1 MSADERL
8 EPMTESDLDWV
19 VECEAD
25 LHAFPWTRR
34 NFADSLHAGYDARV
48 LRIDGEPVAYAV
60 MFRVLDEAHLLN
72 ISVVRRMQNRGIG
85 ARLLGRLFAIA
96 REQGARQ
103 MFLEVRPS
111 NASALALYR
120 RLGFEP
126 VGRRKR
132 YYPAVDG
139 GREDALLMRIEL

>member
-1 MSADERL
+1 LSVAECLD
-8 EPMTESDLDWV
+8 PMTESDLDWV
-19 VECEAD
+19 AAQEAD
-25 LHAFPWTRR
+25 LHDFPWTRG

-48 LRIDGEPVAYAV
+48 LRIDGAAVGYAI

-72 ISVVRRMQNRGIG
+72 ISVMRALHNHGIG
-85 ARLLGRLFAIA
+85 ARMLRRLMDIA
-96 REQGARQ
+96 REQGASQ

-111 NASALALYR
+111 NLPALALYR
-120 RLGFEP
+120 RLGFVA

-139 GREDALLMRIEL
+139 GREDALLMRTAL